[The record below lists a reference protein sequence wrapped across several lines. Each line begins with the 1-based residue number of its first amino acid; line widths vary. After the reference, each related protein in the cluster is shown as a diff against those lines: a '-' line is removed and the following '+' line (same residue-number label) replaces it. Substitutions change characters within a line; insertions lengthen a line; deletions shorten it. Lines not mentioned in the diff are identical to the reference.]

1 MNPIKSRMYMWNN
14 EVIMKKIAYFFII
27 CFLLAGSILNAA
39 DQKIAM
45 IAKVRGD
52 VTFRHSDQ
60 NTFKNQAGTGT
71 VLVDG
76 DVIKTGKDSFVAL
89 IFLDDKSQVKLLE
102 NCDLEIRG
110 QKVRNRINKD
120 LSMNYG
126 QLKAEVSK
134 NMKGEFRISTPT
146 SVASVKGTDFWILSH
161 PIQGDMIIGL
171 SGLVELMNQI
181 TGYLTTVGPNQT
193 GFSLTNGD
201 VNTQTTNP
209 DDIPKDEMT
218 DEKELQQLRIQFQNP
233 QGETK
238 NIIIDY
244 R

>member
-1 MNPIKSRMYMWNN
+1 
-14 EVIMKKIAYFFII
+14 MKRFLCFFLI
-27 CFLLAGSILNAA
+27 CFFLAGSVLIAA
-39 DQKIAM
+39 EQKLAM

-52 VTFRHSDQ
+52 VSFRHSDQ
-60 NTFKNQAGTGT
+60 NTFQNQAKTGT

-76 DVIKTGKDSFVAL
+76 DVVKTGKDSFVAL
-89 IFLDDKSQVKLLE
+89 VFLDDKSQVKLLE

-146 SVASVKGTDFWILSH
+146 SVASVKGTDFWVLSH
-161 PIQGDMIIGL
+161 PLQGDMIIGL
-171 SGLVELMNQI
+171 SGLIELMNQI
-181 TGYLTTVGPNQT
+181 TGYMTTVGPNQT
-193 GFSLTNGD
+193 GVSLPNGE
-201 VNTQTTNP
+201 VTTQTTNP
-209 DDIPKDEMT
+209 DNIPRDEMSG
-218 DEKELQQLRIQFQNP
+218 EKELQQLRIQFQNP

>member
-1 MNPIKSRMYMWNN
+1 
-14 EVIMKKIAYFFII
+14 MKNIT
-27 CFLLAGSILNAA
+27 CFLLICLFLAGSVLIAA
-39 DQKIAM
+39 EQKIAM
-45 IAKVRGD
+45 ISKVRGD
-52 VTFRHSDQ
+52 VTFRHGDQ
-60 NTFKNQAGTGT
+60 NTFHNEAKTGT

-134 NMKGEFRISTPT
+134 TMKGEFRISTPT
-146 SVASVKGTDFWILSH
+146 SVASVKGTDFWVLSH
-161 PIQGDMIIGL
+161 PIQGDMVIGL
-171 SGLVELMNQI
+171 SGLIELMNQI
-181 TGYLTTVGPNQT
+181 TGYMTTVGPNQT
-193 GFSLTNGD
+193 GISMPNGE
-201 VNTQTTNP
+201 VSTQTTNP

-218 DEKELQQLRIQFQNP
+218 GEKELQQLRIQFQNP

>member
-1 MNPIKSRMYMWNN
+1 
-14 EVIMKKIAYFFII
+14 MKNITCYLLI
-27 CFLLAGSILNAA
+27 CLFLAGSVLIAA
-39 DQKIAM
+39 EQKIAM
-45 IAKVRGD
+45 ISKVRGD
-52 VTFRHSDQ
+52 VTFRHGDQ
-60 NTFKNQAGTGT
+60 NTFRNEAKTGT

-76 DVIKTGKDSFVAL
+76 DVIKTGKESFVAL

-126 QLKAEVSK
+126 QLKAEVS
-134 NMKGEFRISTPT
+134 NTMKGEFRISTPT
-146 SVASVKGTDFWILSH
+146 SVASVKGTDFWVLSH
-161 PIQGDMIIGL
+161 PIRGDMIIGL
-171 SGLVELMNQI
+171 SGLIELMNQI
-181 TGYLTTVGPNQT
+181 TGYMTTVGPNQT
-193 GFSLTNGD
+193 GISMPNGE
-201 VNTQTTNP
+201 VSTQTTNP

-218 DEKELQQLRIQFQNP
+218 GEKELQQLRIQFQNP

>member
-1 MNPIKSRMYMWNN
+1 
-14 EVIMKKIAYFFII
+14 MKKFI
-27 CFLLAGSILNAA
+27 CFFLICFFLAGSVLIAA
-39 DQKIAM
+39 EQKIAM

-60 NTFKNQAGTGT
+60 NTFQNHAKTGT

-76 DVIKTGKDSFVAL
+76 DVVKTGKDSFVAL

-134 NMKGEFRISTPT
+134 TMKGEFRISTPT
-146 SVASVKGTDFWILSH
+146 SVASVKGTDFWVLSH
-161 PIQGDMIIGL
+161 PLQGDMIIGL

-181 TGYLTTVGPNQT
+181 TGYMTTVGPNQT
-193 GFSLTNGD
+193 GISLPNGD
-201 VNTQTTNP
+201 VTTQTTNP
-209 DDIPKDEMT
+209 DNIPKDEMSE
-218 DEKELQQLRIQFQNP
+218 EKELQQLRIQFQNP